1 MKKPELIFIPAPGVG
16 HVISALEFAARLLG
30 HDPRVYI
37 TVLAIKA
44 PFNSHLDAYTKSLV
58 ASQQPRITL
67 IDLPPVDPPPP
78 ELLRSVEH
86 YVTVY
91 IESYIPHVQRAVGEI
106 QLSRS
111 GSGSDRSLAGFVLD
125 FFCTSMIDV
134 ADGFSL
140 PSYIYLT
147 SNAHFLGL
155 MFHLPPRHD
164 EVGREVRMSDPD
176 LPLQSFTN
184 PVPVSVLPSA
194 VLDGEAGG
202 YAAYVKLARRFRD
215 ARGIMVNT
223 FKELEPFAVGSF
235 SQGNSDG
242 PAIYTVG
249 PVIDP
254 KGVPDPSLDR
264 AHWEKIREW
273 LDEQPPSSVVFLCF
287 GSMGSFDANQVKEI
301 AAGIERSGHKF
312 LWSLRP
318 ESSQAQL
325 PDGFLERTRGRGVV
339 CGWTPQVEVL
349 GHATIGGFV
358 SHCGWNSILE
368 SLWHGVPIVTW
379 PMYAEQQ
386 LNAFMMVKELGLAE
400 ELRLDYRAHGGIGG
414 HLVPAEEIE
423 TAVRRLMGS
432 GAEVTRKK
440 VKEMREAARNAV
452 KEGGSSYD
460 SIGRLIQDFMKSI
473 E

>member
-58 ASQQPRITL
+58 ASQPRVTL
-67 IDLPPVDPPPP
+67 IDLPHVDLPPP

-86 YVTVY
+86 YFTVY
-91 IESYIPHVQRAVGEI
+91 IESYIPHVQRVVGEI
-106 QLSRS
+106 QRSRA
-111 GSGSDRSLAGFVLD
+111 GSGSDRSVAGFVLD
-125 FFCTSMIDV
+125 FFCTSMMDV
-134 ADGFSL
+134 AAGFSL

-155 MFHLPPRHD
+155 MFHLPARHD
-164 EVGREVRMSDPD
+164 QVGREVRLSDPD
-176 LPLQSFTN
+176 LPLPGFTN

-223 FKELEPFAVGSF
+223 FKELEPFAVSSF
-235 SQGNSDG
+235 SRGSSDG
-242 PAIYTVG
+242 PAVYAVG

-287 GSMGSFDANQVKEI
+287 GSMGRFDADQVKEI

-318 ESSQAQL
+318 ESCQEQL

-349 GHATIGGFV
+349 GHAAIGGFV

-379 PMYAEQQ
+379 PIYAEQQ

-400 ELRLDYRAHGGIGG
+400 ELRLDYKGHGGCG

-423 TAVRRLMGS
+423 RAVERLMGG
-432 GAEVTRKK
+432 GAAATRKK
-440 VKEMREAARNAV
+440 VKEMKEAARKAV
-452 KEGGSSYD
+452 KEGGSSYH
-460 SIGRLIQDFMKSI
+460 SIGRLIQDFIKSI

>member
-30 HDPRVYI
+30 HDPRISI

-44 PFNSHLDAYTKSLV
+44 PFTSYLDAYTKSLV
-58 ASQQPRITL
+58 ASQPRIAL

-106 QLSRS
+106 QSSRS
-111 GSGSDRSLAGFVLD
+111 DSGSDRSVAGFVLD

-147 SNAHFLGL
+147 SNAHFLDL
-155 MFHLPPRHD
+155 MFHLPARHD
-164 EVGREVRMSDPD
+164 QIGREVRPSDPD
-176 LPLQSFTN
+176 LPLPNFAN

-215 ARGIMVNT
+215 VRGIMVNT
-223 FKELEPFAVGSF
+223 FMELERSALGSF
-235 SQGNSDG
+235 SGGSWDG
-242 PAIYTVG
+242 PAVYAVG

-287 GSMGSFDANQVKEI
+287 GSLGSFDADQVKEI
-301 AAGIERSGHKF
+301 ASGIERSGHKF

-318 ESSQAQL
+318 ESSQSQL
-325 PDGFLERTRGRGVV
+325 PVGFLERMRGRGII

-349 GHATIGGFV
+349 GHAAIGGFV

-368 SLWHGVPIVTW
+368 SLWYGVPIVTW
-379 PMYAEQQ
+379 PIYAEQQ
-386 LNAFMMVKELGLAE
+386 LNAFTMVKELGLAV
-400 ELRLDYRAHGGIGG
+400 ELRLDYKGQGIGG

-423 TAVRRLMGS
+423 KAVGRLMGDDA
-432 GAEVTRKK
+432 AETRKK
-440 VKEMREAARNAV
+440 VREMREAARNAV

-460 SIGRLIQDFMKSI
+460 SIGRLIQDFINTI

>member
-16 HVISALEFAARLLG
+16 HVILALEFAARLLG

-37 TVLAIKA
+37 TILAIKA

-58 ASQQPRITL
+58 ASKQPRITL

-78 ELLRSVEH
+78 VLLRSVEH

-91 IESYIPHVQRAVGEI
+91 IESYITHVQRAVGEI
-106 QLSRS
+106 QRSQS

-176 LPLQSFTN
+176 LPLQSFHKKNILFDNLTSFTN
-184 PVPVSVLPSA
+184 PVPVFVLPSA
-194 VLDGEAGG
+194 VLDREAGG
-202 YAAYVKLARRFRD
+202 YAAYLKLASRFRD

-223 FKELEPFAVGSF
+223 LKELEPLSP
-235 SQGNSDG
+235 STRS
-242 PAIYTVG
+242 
-249 PVIDP
+249 VIDP
-254 KGVPDPSLDR
+254 KGVLDPSLDR
-264 AHWEKIREW
+264 THWEKIREW

-287 GSMGSFDANQVKEI
+287 GSMGSFDAYQVKEI
-301 AAGIERSGHKF
+301 AAGIERSEHKF
-312 LWSLRP
+312 LWPLRP

-325 PDGFLERTRGRGVV
+325 PDGYLERTQGRGVV

-349 GHATIGGFV
+349 GHVAVGGFV
-358 SHCGWNSILE
+358 SHCGWNSVLE
-368 SLWHGVPIVTW
+368 SLWHGVPI
-379 PMYAEQQ
+379 

-400 ELRLDYRAHGGIGG
+400 ELRLDYKGCGGVGG
-414 HLVPAEEIE
+414 HLVPAEAIE
-423 TAVRRLMGS
+423 RTVGRLMG
-432 GAEVTRKK
+432 GNAEATRKK

-452 KEGGSSYD
+452 KDGGSSYD
-460 SIGRLIQDFMKSI
+460 SIGRLIRDFMKSI

>member
-1 MKKPELIFIPAPGVG
+1 MEKLDLIFIPAPGVG

-30 HDPRVYI
+30 HDPRLSI
-37 TVLAIKA
+37 TVLAMKA
-44 PFNSHLDAYTKSLV
+44 PFTPHLDAYTKSLV
-58 ASQQPRITL
+58 SSQPRIAL
-67 IDLPPVDPPPP
+67 VDLPPIDPPPP

-86 YVTVY
+86 YVTVF
-91 IESYIPHVQRAVGEI
+91 IESHVPHVLTAVGEI
-106 QLSRS
+106 RRSRS
-111 GSGSDRSLAGFVLD
+111 VAGFVLD
-125 FFCTSMIDV
+125 LFCTSMIDV
-134 ADGFSL
+134 AEGFSL

-147 SNAHFLGL
+147 SNAHFLDL
-155 MFHLPPRHD
+155 MFHLPDRHD
-164 EVGREVRMSDPD
+164 EVGREVRPSDPD
-176 LPLQSFTN
+176 LALPSFTN

-194 VLDGEAGG
+194 VFDGEAGG

-215 ARGIMVNT
+215 VRGIMVNT
-223 FKELEPFAVGSF
+223 FMELEHFAVSSF
-235 SQGNSDG
+235 SGGSSDG
-242 PAIYTVG
+242 PAVYAVG

-264 AHWEKIREW
+264 AQWQKIREW

-287 GSMGSFDANQVKEI
+287 GSQGKFDADQVKEI

-318 ESSQAQL
+318 ESSQSQL
-325 PDGFLERTRGRGVV
+325 PGGFLDRMRGRGVV

-349 GHATIGGFV
+349 AHAAIGGFV

-379 PMYAEQQ
+379 PIYAEQQ
-386 LNAFMMVKELGLAE
+386 LNAFTMVKELGLAV
-400 ELRLDYRAHGGIGG
+400 ELRLDYRGKGVGG

-423 TAVRRLMGS
+423 RAIGCLMG
-432 GAEVTRKK
+432 GAGAATRKK
-440 VKEMREAARNAV
+440 VKEMREAARNTV

-460 SIGRLIQDFMKSI
+460 SIGKLIQDFIKNI

>member
-16 HVISALEFAARLLG
+16 HIISALEFAARLLG
-30 HDPRVYI
+30 QDPRVCI

-58 ASQQPRITL
+58 ASQPRVTL
-67 IDLPPVDPPPP
+67 IDLPHVDLPPP

-91 IESYIPHVQRAVGEI
+91 IESYVPHVQRVVGEI
-106 QLSRS
+106 QRSRA
-111 GSGSDRSLAGFVLD
+111 GSGSDQSVAGFVLD
-125 FFCTSMIDV
+125 FFCTSMMDV
-134 ADGFSL
+134 AAGFSL

-164 EVGREVRMSDPD
+164 QVGREVRPSDPD
-176 LPLQSFTN
+176 LPLPGFTN

-194 VLDGEAGG
+194 VLDGDAGG
-202 YAAYVKLARRFRD
+202 YAAYVKLARRFSD

-235 SQGNSDG
+235 SRGSSDG
-242 PAIYTVG
+242 LAVYAVG

-254 KGVPDPSLDR
+254 KGVPDPSLDQ

-287 GSMGSFDANQVKEI
+287 GSMGSFDADQVKEI

-312 LWSLRP
+312 LWSMRP
-318 ESSQAQL
+318 ESCQEQL

-349 GHATIGGFV
+349 GHAAVGGFV

-379 PMYAEQQ
+379 PIYAEQQ

-400 ELRLDYRAHGGIGG
+400 ELRLDYKGQGGCG

-423 TAVRRLMGS
+423 RAIERLMGGG
-432 GAEVTRKK
+432 GAATRKK
-440 VKEMREAARNAV
+440 VEEMKEAARNAV
-452 KEGGSSYD
+452 TEGGSSYH
-460 SIGRLIQDFMKSI
+460 SIGRLIQDFIKSI